1 MSIQNELRKFVAP
14 EFIFGKNSRLL
25 VSRYV
30 QNYGGKRILL
40 VTDPGVIAAGWG
52 REIQTLLQESDFEV
66 VVFDAL
72 SPNPRD
78 YEIMNGAELYR
89 QAGCDVIVAVGG
101 GSPLDCAK
109 GIGIVVSN
117 GGSILSYEGV
127 DQVPVPM
134 PPLICIPTTGGTSAD
149 ISQFAIITDT
159 SEKVKRAIISKSVV
173 PDVALVDPVTL
184 TTMSPYLTACSGMDA
199 MVHAIEAYVS
209 NASSPITDVHAL
221 EAIRLIHSNLLFSVQ
236 NPDNEIFRH
245 QIMLASL
252 QAGLAFSNA
261 SLGCVHSMAHSLGG
275 FLDLP
280 HGECNALLLPHVVN
294 YNFTVAPERFS
305 RIGQALGLDLSGL
318 NESESRKKMVNS
330 IIDLRKSCGI
340 DGGLAARGVSLS
352 DVNQLAENAFD
363 DPCNATNPRAPI
375 GSDLETIYKEAF

>member
-30 QNYGGKRILL
+30 QNYGGKLILL

>member
-1 MSIQNELRKFVAP
+1 MSIKNELRKFVAP

-30 QNYGGKRILL
+30 QNYGGKLILL

>member
-1 MSIQNELRKFVAP
+1 MSIKNELRKFVAP